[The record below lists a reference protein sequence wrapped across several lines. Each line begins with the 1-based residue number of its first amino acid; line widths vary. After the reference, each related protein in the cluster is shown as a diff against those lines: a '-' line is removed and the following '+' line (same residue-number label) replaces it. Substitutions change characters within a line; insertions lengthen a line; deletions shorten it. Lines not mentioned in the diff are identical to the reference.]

1 MRKVLD
7 IDIRSHFAS
16 SGRSSDGDD
25 HGGQMHQAGHQMD
38 LETTAAASC
47 CGGNTCCDG
56 VPGAY
61 HHCQHSEGSLATLLG
76 LVVVHQYG
84 PHYPRSL
91 PQRIPPCPYGS
102 PLQWV
107 DRRTYGLF
115 ALFQEDQK
123 CAERWQIL
131 TDYLT
136 KPDTEPWCVVYCED
150 CELLSDDEASAA
162 SPTQPDSV
170 LAPSTDAFHAVWRA
184 RCEGKT

>member
-25 HGGQMHQAGHQMD
+25 HGGQMHQAGHQM
-38 LETTAAASC
+38 ETTTAASC
-47 CGGNTCCDG
+47 CGGNTCSDG

-61 HHCQHSEGSLATLLG
+61 HHCQHSEGSLATFLG
-76 LVVVHQYG
+76 PVVVHQYG

-91 PQRIPPCPYGS
+91 PQRIPPCPDES
-102 PLQWV
+102 VVQCIDLI
-107 DRRTYGLF
+107 TYGLCGVC
-115 ALFQEDQK
+115 QEDHK
-123 CAERWQIL
+123 CAEQIL
-131 TDYLT
+131 TDDLT

-162 SPTQPDSV
+162 SPTQPNSMRNMYQASWAEV
-170 LAPSTDAFHAVWRA
+170 
-184 RCEGKT
+184 